1 MPLKTQFDD
10 PPALNLTSMI
20 DVVFQLI
27 VFFMVGTRFASPESK
42 LDIQVPRVADAASAA
57 GPATRQVI
65 HVGREGQLFL
75 NSDRV
80 TPEELGLRLAA
91 LRRSSRDLGVMVRG
105 DGTGAFQNVASVLAI
120 VRKAGFSDVGI
131 SVKTDAG
138 PHIASG
144 LDSTREAG
152 TRR

>member
-42 LDIQVPRVADAASAA
+42 LDIQVPRVGDATNAPAS
-57 GPATRQVI
+57 ATRQII

-80 TPEELGLRLAA
+80 TAEELGQRLAA
-91 LRRSSRDLGVMVRG
+91 MRRSSRDLSILVRG
-105 DGTGAFQNVASVLAI
+105 DGTGAFQNVAAVLAT

-131 SVKTDAG
+131 SVKTELGPHVASGSNDARDAG
-138 PHIASG
+138 I
-144 LDSTREAG
+144 
-152 TRR
+152 RR